1 MSTWF
6 ANLVISAAQA
16 GLAGGS
22 AASLRKGAAK
32 GAGSAGLF
40 FLLLGLSFFIVL
52 DYNSRF
58 SPVTGTGKTVGLFVF
73 GSLVLT
79 ASGFVP
85 YMTMSR
91 KGNAKAKSAAPGA
104 SMAVYLLVSGLMG
117 LGLGRI
123 GGADG
128 VTQSVILTNM
138 YVLLGSILGFNAL
151 AAKSDTG
158 ARSNSVMAALGLIL
172 LALFDAMGSNKGT
185 GEVEAKAP
193 GAVEAKAPGAGEAVN
208 ADLAKL
214 EQALAAAELK
224 MKENVKAVQA
234 ITNQSS
240 SAYTNAQATARS
252 SGEAFEAAQE
262 ALAKYKAAKTA

>member
-91 KGNAKAKSAAPGA
+91 KGNAKAKSAAPGT

-117 LGLGRI
+117 LGLGGI
-123 GGADG
+123 GGA
-128 VTQSVILTNM
+128 QSVILTNM

-151 AAKSDTG
+151 AAKSDQG
-158 ARSNSVMAALGLIL
+158 AMSNSVMAALGLIL
-172 LALFDAMGSNKGT
+172 LALFDAMGANKGT
-185 GEVEAKAP
+185 GEVEAEAP
-193 GAVEAKAPGAGEAVN
+193 GAEVAVN
-208 ADLAKL
+208 AQLASL
-214 EQALAAAELK
+214 EQA
-224 MKENVKAVQA
+224 V
-234 ITNQSS
+234 
-240 SAYTNAQATARS
+240 TNAQAAVTKAGAIADGNN
-252 SGEAFEAAQE
+252 SGEREGKLALQKTLEAAQQ
-262 ALAKYKAAKTA
+262 AVAKHKAAKTA